1 MKSYLQLARAAY
13 EAGHKSMQDQK
24 LPTARVLPWSELN
37 AATKNVWIAVAR
49 SVVQE
54 MASVQ

>member
-13 EAGHKSMQDQK
+13 EAGQKSMHDQK
-24 LPTARVLPWSELN
+24 LPTARVLPWSEMS
-37 AATKNVWIAVAR
+37 AAHKNVWIAVAR

>member
-13 EAGHKSMQDQK
+13 EAGNKAMQEQK
-24 LPTARVLPWSELN
+24 LPTARVLPWPELP
-37 AATKNVWIAVAR
+37 AASKNVWIAVAR
-49 SVVQE
+49 CVVHE